1 MSQTDTQPTGGTD
14 LPPAEAGIDIHTT
27 AGKLADLKRRV
38 GEVAHAGSERAIEKQ
53 HARGK
58 KTARERI
65 AVTAAADPLRI
76 TEDFFDDVC
85 GRAPAPSERV
95 VLRSAYESALASA
108 RSER

>member
-1 MSQTDTQPTGGTD
+1 MTARMAATMSETSAADASTPQPLEMPATDFTSHQ
-14 LPPAEAGIDIHTT
+14 LREARAQAVSLAAKNERLVT
-27 AGKLADLKRRV
+27 ALG
-38 GEVAHAGSERAIEKQ
+38 
-53 HARGK
+53 
-58 KTARERI
+58 TARERI

-85 GRAPAPSERV
+85 GRAPEPAERG

>member
-1 MSQTDTQPTGGTD
+1 MSETSAADAGTPQPLGMPATDFTSHQ
-14 LPPAEAGIDIHTT
+14 LREARAQAVSLAAKNERLVT
-27 AGKLADLKRRV
+27 ALG
-38 GEVAHAGSERAIEKQ
+38 
-53 HARGK
+53 
-58 KTARERI
+58 TARERI

-85 GRAPAPSERV
+85 GRAPQPSERS